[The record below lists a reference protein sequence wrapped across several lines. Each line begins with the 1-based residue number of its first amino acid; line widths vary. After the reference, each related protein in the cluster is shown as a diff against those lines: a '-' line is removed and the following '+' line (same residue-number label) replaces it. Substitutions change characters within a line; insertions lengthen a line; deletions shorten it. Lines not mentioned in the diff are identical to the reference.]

1 MCVWG
6 GGVLSFSRR
15 ALVLVL
21 PRRSEN
27 ALAWAHGNCAAPGG
41 SVGTA
46 GRERVKR
53 GAASRGEGEQHLLA
67 VQKCLLSARW

>member
-1 MCVWG
+1 M
-6 GGVLSFSRR
+6 LSSSRR

-27 ALAWAHGNCAAPGG
+27 ALLQAHGSCAAPGG

-53 GAASRGEGEQHLLA
+53 RAASSGEGEQHLLA
-67 VQKCLLSARW
+67 VQKCFLSTRW